1 MKYIFLVLDEKL
13 VPDKV
18 AQQVEELTTRRDD
31 LSSIHRRREP
41 VFRDVLWPLYGHSY
55 LHPHTTKK
63 WIKCSKNKQKQIP
76 FLSTIKN
83 SFQINM
89 LNYQVWKAKNQRT
102 TVWVQNMSF
111 YAGFTRTQTHTHSF
125 ITLAFVLP
133 WQSGVCATGPSVW
146 ASTPRIFSVWPIAKS
161 MPACFTCAGQHL
173 WFLRPQLVSHVTA
186 HWRQLCLHKRR
197 DEEHRLDQ
205 C

>member
-89 LNYQVWKAKNQRT
+89 LNYQVWKAKKSANYCMGPKHEFLCWFHEDT
-102 TVWVQNMSF
+102 D
-111 YAGFTRTQTHTHSF
+111 THALIYYSCF
-125 ITLAFVLP
+125 
-133 WQSGVCATGPSVW
+133 CAAMAEWSLCNGTE
-146 ASTPRIFSVWPIAKS
+146 
-161 MPACFTCAGQHL
+161 C
-173 WFLRPQLVSHVTA
+173 VS
-186 HWRQLCLHKRR
+186 LNP
-197 DEEHRLDQ
+197 
-205 C
+205 